1 MEANVEFYFKNNSYN
16 DIFRIH
22 NLNEILMSA
31 EVSVNKKID
40 DEFEQYPE
48 VKDIYVK
55 IKKSNGEKCPRCWRF
70 FDRAKVSQIL
80 CERCNVVTNDTQ

>member
-1 MEANVEFYFKNNSYN
+1 MIFLEFITS
-16 DIFRIH
+16 
-22 NLNEILMSA
+22 NEILMSA
-31 EVSVNKKID
+31 EVSVNEKID

-70 FDRAKVSQIL
+70 FDKLKLVKYFVKDVMSLPMIHS
-80 CERCNVVTNDTQ
+80 C

>member
-48 VKDIYVK
+48 VKEIYVK

-70 FDRAKVSQIL
+70 FHRAKVDQIL
-80 CERCNVVTNDTQ
+80 CGRCNVVTNNTQ